1 MAHARPTTRRIGRA
15 AKAQLPLRQQPVALI
30 PILIP
35 DPPPAQVRGV
45 PLKHVASFTT
55 CVALLC
61 LLAFIAGRVDASAA
75 DVTNASAG
83 VSTGVADTM
92 QPIQV
97 NAASLAPLDSGTFDD
112 GQMPINPVDAK
123 ESHMFLGLRTVKYD
137 VPDIAKAKAWYT
149 KVFGVEPYFDQPEFY
164 VGYNIGGYELGLT
177 PEPKAGAKREAAGV
191 AYWGVDDAHAAYKRL
206 IELGATAV
214 SEVQDVGGGIL
225 VGEVRDPFGNV
236 IGVIYNPHFKPDE
249 AK

>member
-15 AKAQLPLRQQPVALI
+15 AKAQLPLKQQPVAVI

-35 DPPPAQVRGV
+35 EPPPVETRGV
-45 PLKHVASFTT
+45 PLKHVASFMM

-61 LLAFIAGRVDASAA
+61 LLAFVAGRVDASAA
-75 DVTNASAG
+75 DVASD
-83 VSTGVADTM
+83 VSGASGGDGAR
-92 QPIQV
+92 PLRV
-97 NAASLAPLDSGTFDD
+97 NAASMTPMVGSVDS
-112 GQMPINPVDAK
+112 K
-123 ESHMFLGLRTVKYD
+123 EPHMFLGLRTVKYD
-137 VPDIAKAKAWYT
+137 VADIAKAKEWYT
-149 KVFGVEPYFDQPEFY
+149 KVFGVEPYFDQPDFY

-191 AYWGVDDAHAAYKRL
+191 AYWGVEDAHAAYKRL
-206 IELGATAV
+206 IELGATPV
-214 SEVQDVGGGIL
+214 SDVQDVGGGIL

-236 IGVIYNPHFKPDE
+236 IGVIYNPHFKPGE